1 MSRKSSIS
9 GGGRRLR
16 SNGKGSLLE
25 EDAKSSPSS
34 SITVDEEPQPLRQ
47 SSGGGGGGGGVLV
60 RRFAVTGGELAIS
73 GCDGRGPLDDTTVLL
88 RLLEVGLCGPTSRY
102 SPRRSRAPL
111 LPDVLGSTNVAR
123 RSRQVAGEKL
133 DGETGK
139 LVLALAP
146 RSATAAASKAR
157 AASSG
162 EPKVPSRTSL
172 FVPGSLISAVYLPT
186 DFRRT
191 PLYLGSACG
200 AGTCTGGDAVSAASL
215 LAAAAAAAHLPRLM
229 TAPPRVGRRK

>member
-1 MSRKSSIS
+1 MSWKSSIS

-16 SNGKGSLLE
+16 SNGKGSLLD
-25 EDAKSSPSS
+25 EDVKSSPSS

-60 RRFAVTGGELAIS
+60 RPFAVAGGELAIS
-73 GCDGRGPLDDTTVLL
+73 GGDWRGPLDDTTVLL
-88 RLLEVGLCGPTSRY
+88 KLLEVGLCGLTSWY
-102 SPRRSRAPL
+102 PPRRPRAPL
-111 LPDVLGSTNVAR
+111 RPNVLESVNGAR

-146 RSATAAASKAR
+146 RNATAAASKAR

-162 EPKVPSRTSL
+162 EPKAPSRRSL
-172 FVPGSLISAVYLPT
+172 FVPGSLISAVYLPS

-200 AGTCTGGDAVSAASL
+200 TISAGSL
-215 LAAAAAAAHLPRLM
+215 FAAAAAHLPLLM
-229 TAPPRVGRRK
+229 AARSRVGRKWFLSLSPLLL